1 MAEDSRDEVASQVP
15 FNDLCY
21 LLEKISNTS
30 GTEKKKKIL
39 STFLTSWREAHRKL
53 HKDSPKTTD
62 SFYPAIRLLLPQLD
76 KERGAY
82 GIKEV
87 VLAKYYIDILSIG
100 KDSVDGRK
108 LLNYRAPK
116 NAKQDSVAD
125 FASVAYFV
133 LKNRCPEKGSLKVSQ
148 VNYYLDE
155 VAKANLDH
163 KRDDIKKNLQFLLRN
178 TSALEQK
185 WLIRIIFKELKVGLS
200 ENSVFSAFH
209 PDAVELHS
217 VCNSLSKVCIDLHD
231 PEIRM
236 NEAQMSLFSPFRPM
250 LAERVAIDEV
260 EKLMNNEPFYIE
272 TKVDGE
278 RMQLHREKNAF
289 MYFSRS
295 ANDYTHVF
303 GSQPS
308 SGFLTPLIADCFSS
322 LHSCILDGEM
332 IVVDPT
338 ADVWLSKGMNVDVKS
353 LSTYEN
359 ASYHPCFIVFDILVI
374 NDKKLA
380 NVPLRERIRTME
392 KLLKPKPGYL
402 QFVERQDA
410 ATRGDVVKALN
421 EAIDKREE
429 GLVIKSPA
437 SVYKPNL
444 RSGSGWLKIKPEYVD
459 SLSDEMDLLIVGGY
473 FGVGRRSGMI
483 SHFMCAVAVS
493 SSIPGQHPSV
503 FHSFCKVG
511 TGYTMNELH
520 ELDQLLHPHWRPFD
534 TKRPPETVILAPG
547 YKEKPDVWIEPT
559 KSKIVQVK
567 AAEIIASD
575 KFKTGVT
582 LRFPRVEAIR
592 KDKMWYECLSSTEL
606 EKLKSMAEGK
616 LTYQHTNA
624 EHSHEPARK
633 RRKGVIRNERV
644 TSVAE
649 HFKPADLSSVEQVS
663 QLFEGKEFCI
673 VTGPASHP
681 KAKLEKK
688 VAENGGSCTQ
698 NPSAETYC
706 VIAERIN
713 VRVKNIISQKK
724 FDVVQASWLIQC
736 LEKRQLNPWQP
747 SDMLYSS
754 PATADKFA
762 EEYDRYGD
770 SFTQDATVESL
781 EEVFKNVQSQNSAV
795 SLSRGEIQDVMEHYF
810 PDNSPLG
817 LFKHCRVYLDQYAC
831 IGDISTGILNS
842 SLELVGLKLRLY
854 GAQITD
860 TLDDG
865 VTHIVLDESDLRR
878 YEELQRAYVALPKR
892 HFVTQHWV
900 AQSVQ
905 ASKLLTERNFR
916 PV

>member
-133 LKNRCPEKGSLKVSQ
+133 LKNRCPEKGNLKVSQ

-155 VAKANLDH
+155 
-163 KRDDIKKNLQFLLRN
+163 
-178 TSALEQK
+178 K

-250 LAERVAIDEV
+250 LAERVAIDEKQKSMGKECNFIKRKMRSCTFQEV
-260 EKLMNNEPFYIE
+260 LM
-272 TKVDGE
+272 T
-278 RMQLHREKNAF
+278 
-289 MYFSRS
+289 
-295 ANDYTHVF
+295 TH
-303 GSQPS
+303 
-308 SGFLTPLIADCFSS
+308 IS

-332 IVVDPT
+332 IVVDPKS
-338 ADVWLSKGMNVDVKS
+338 DVWLSKGMNVDVKS

-380 NVPLRERIRTME
+380 NVPLHERIRTIE

-410 ATRGDVVKALN
+410 ST
-421 EAIDKREE
+421 
-429 GLVIKSPA
+429 
-437 SVYKPNL
+437 
-444 RSGSGWLKIKPEYVD
+444 
-459 SLSDEMDLLIVGGY
+459 
-473 FGVGRRSGMI
+473 SGMI
-483 SHFMCAVAVS
+483 SHFMCALAVS

-511 TGYTMNELH
+511 TGYTTNELH

-592 KDKMWYECLSSTEL
+592 KEKMWYECLSLTEL

-616 LTYQHTNA
+616 LTYQHTNS

-633 RRKGVIRNERV
+633 RRKGVTRNERV

-688 VAENGGSCTQ
+688 VAENGGSFTQ

-736 LEKRQLNPWQP
+736 LEKRQLSPWQP

-817 LFKHCRVYLDQYAC
+817 LFKHCRRGTLTRTKKITLLVIC
-831 IGDISTGILNS
+831 CRGILNS